1 MSASHAKPGPGT
13 DEPRARHRAGAGA
26 TVRTGP
32 SMSAARAADPTASP
46 RS

>member
-13 DEPRARHRAGAGA
+13 DEPAVRHRAGVGA
-26 TVRTGP
+26 TARTGP
-32 SMSAARAADPTASP
+32 SATPARAADPTASP